1 MGNMRLPSTDPKNPS
16 APIDY
21 PEAFK
26 IIRRAYEAGI
36 NYFDTAYIYNNGE
49 SEKCLGEAMK
59 IFPRDS
65 FFIATKF
72 SIDSTPDYEA
82 VFEEQLRRLQTDYI
96 DFYLLHC
103 LTDAN
108 VDKYLN
114 SGAIE
119 YFLKQKE
126 EGRIRYLG
134 FSSHAGVETLRR
146 FASHR

>member
-1 MGNMRLPSTDPKNPS
+1 MNYKAFQNIKLSGLGMGNMRLPSTDPKNPS

-65 FFIATKF
+65 F
-72 SIDSTPDYEA
+72 
-82 VFEEQLRRLQTDYI
+82 L
-96 DFYLLHC
+96 
-103 LTDAN
+103 
-108 VDKYLN
+108 
-114 SGAIE
+114 
-119 YFLKQKE
+119 
-126 EGRIRYLG
+126 
-134 FSSHAGVETLRR
+134 
-146 FASHR
+146 